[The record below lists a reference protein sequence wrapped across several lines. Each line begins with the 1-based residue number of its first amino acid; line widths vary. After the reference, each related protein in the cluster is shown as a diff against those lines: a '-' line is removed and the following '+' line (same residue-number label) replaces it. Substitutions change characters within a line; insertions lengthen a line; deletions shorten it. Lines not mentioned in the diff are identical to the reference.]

1 MFRQATSFLVGSM
14 LLFCTGVALSGDLIT
29 LEEATASQAVM
40 LMLTV
45 NETPV
50 NPQGPVIVIVDA
62 EALVQ
67 PVKNPFSIEILM
79 QVQRDA
85 ELNLASFK
93 AFYGAFKID
102 ITERLLKEASKT
114 LNGLKLA
121 NLQIPSGRHKILLRV
136 SDTKGRTA
144 EKEIAFKVE

>member
-1 MFRQATSFLVGSM
+1 MVGSM

-29 LEEATASQAVM
+29 LEEAKASQAVM

-45 NETPV
+45 DETPV
-50 NPQGPVIVIVDA
+50 NPQGPVIAVVDA

>member
-1 MFRQATSFLVGSM
+1 MPM
-14 LLFCTGVALSGDLIT
+14 L
-29 LEEATASQAVM
+29 AVD
-40 LMLTV
+40 
-45 NETPV
+45 ETPA
-50 NPQGPVIVIVDA
+50 NPQGPSIAVLDA
-62 EALVQ
+62 EALSQ

-79 QVQRDA
+79 QSQRDA
-85 ELNLASFK
+85 ELNFASFK

-114 LNGLKLA
+114 LTGLKLA

>member
-1 MFRQATSFLVGSM
+1 M

-29 LEEATASQAVM
+29 LEEAKASQAVM

-45 NETPV
+45 DETPV
-50 NPQGPVIVIVDA
+50 NPQGPVIAVVDA

>member
-1 MFRQATSFLVGSM
+1 MRLLWLVAFCGSALLTQA
-14 LLFCTGVALSGDLIT
+14 GVVWSSALIT
-29 LEEATASQAVM
+29 AEEALASQAAVP
-40 LMLTV
+40 MLTV
-45 NETPV
+45 HETPA
-50 NPQGPVIVIVDA
+50 NPQGPVIAVVDP
-62 EALVQ
+62 EALAQ

-79 QVQRDA
+79 QAQRDA
-85 ELNLASFK
+85 ELNFASFK

-102 ITERLLKEASKT
+102 ITDRLLKEASKT
-114 LNGLKLA
+114 VTGLKLA

>member
-1 MFRQATSFLVGSM
+1 MRLPWLVVGYGFA
-14 LLFCTGVALSGDLIT
+14 LLTCSGLACAGELIT
-29 LEEATASQAVM
+29 AEEALASQAAVQM
-40 LMLTV
+40 LAV
-45 NETPV
+45 DETPA
-50 NPQGPVIVIVDA
+50 NPQGPSIAVLDA
-62 EALVQ
+62 EALSQ

-79 QVQRDA
+79 QSQRDA
-85 ELNLASFK
+85 ELNFASFK

-114 LNGLKLA
+114 LTGLRLT

-136 SDTKGRTA
+136 SDSKGRTA

>member
-1 MFRQATSFLVGSM
+1 MRLKWLVVYCGSVV
-14 LLFCTGVALSGDLIT
+14 LTHAGLAWSGELIT
-29 LEEATASQAVM
+29 VEEALASQAAVPM
-40 LMLTV
+40 LSV
-45 NETPV
+45 DETPA
-50 NPQGPVIVIVDA
+50 NPQGPVIAVVGA
-62 EALVQ
+62 EALAQ
-67 PVKNPFSIEILM
+67 PVKNPFSIEIMM
-79 QVQRDA
+79 QAQRDA
-85 ELNLASFK
+85 ELNFASFK

-114 LNGLKLA
+114 VSGLKLA

>member
-1 MFRQATSFLVGSM
+1 MFIQVTSFFVGSM

-45 NETPV
+45 DETPV
-50 NPQGPVIVIVDA
+50 NPQGPVIAVVDA

>member
-1 MFRQATSFLVGSM
+1 M

-29 LEEATASQAVM
+29 LEEAKASQAVM

-45 NETPV
+45 DETPV
-50 NPQGPVIVIVDA
+50 NPQGPVIAVVDA

-102 ITERLLKEASKT
+102 ITERLLKEAFKT

>member
-1 MFRQATSFLVGSM
+1 MRRQLQS
-14 LLFCTGVALSGDLIT
+14 LLFGCATFAALGEAWSGELIMAD
-29 LEEATASQAVM
+29 EALASQAVVGM
-40 LMLTV
+40 LLA
-45 NETPV
+45 EDTPA
-50 NPQGPVIVIVDA
+50 NPQGPVIAVVDA
-62 EALVQ
+62 DALAQ
-67 PVKNPFSIEILM
+67 PVKNPFTIEILM
-79 QVQRDA
+79 QAQRDA

-114 LNGLKLA
+114 LTGLKLA

-136 SDTKGRTA
+136 SDSKGRTA

>member
-85 ELNLASFK
+85 ELNLGSFK

>member
-1 MFRQATSFLVGSM
+1 MFRQATSFFVGSM

-45 NETPV
+45 DETPV
-50 NPQGPVIVIVDA
+50 NPQGPVIAVVDA

>member
-1 MFRQATSFLVGSM
+1 MVGSM

-29 LEEATASQAVM
+29 LEEAKASQAVM

-45 NETPV
+45 DETPV
-50 NPQGPVIVIVDA
+50 NPQGPVIAVVDA
-62 EALVQ
+62 EALMQ

>member
-1 MFRQATSFLVGSM
+1 MFRQVISFLVGSM

-29 LEEATASQAVM
+29 LEEAKASQAVM

-45 NETPV
+45 DETPV
-50 NPQGPVIVIVDA
+50 NPQGPVIAVVDA